1 MIVRASNGS
10 GGGGNV
16 VISWGVDNCYNSP
29 KTYPCNN
36 AMFFVGN
43 VFGPESAMAAGYV
56 NDGVLTKTKEES
68 GLASITYTSGNLVLS
83 ESYSSVYGK
92 VYIMYQ

>member
-1 MIVRASNGS
+1 MSEPTFEFDIVNPLLYPFEALHLPTNFQ
-10 GGGGNV
+10 NEKT
-16 VISWGVDNCYNSP
+16 SP
-29 KTYPCNN
+29 GYMRTL
-36 AMFFVGN
+36 FI
-43 VFGPESAMAAGYV
+43 FGPESAMAAGYV